1 MKMIRMYFE
10 DGKKQRH
17 RRYLNQARAGRGFE
31 VIDVYANSVV
41 GEFSTSEDAQR
52 FLAETDDNAFQAQ
65 LAKIW
70 EKINGKKAEASVSQ
84 GGM

>member
-1 MKMIRMYFE
+1 MIKVYFE

-17 RRYLNQARAGRGFE
+17 RRYLNKVRAGGGFE

-41 GEFSTSEDAQR
+41 GEFSTSEDAQQ
-52 FLAETDDNAFQAQ
+52 FLAETDDNTFQAQ
-65 LAKIW
+65 LVETW
-70 EKINGKKAEASVSQ
+70 EKINGKKVEASVAQ